1 MKAMSKSQLA
11 AAAGV
16 SIKTFQRWLV
26 RHSEELALL
35 GVKPARQTP
44 ATGGCEVHSRAVLH
58 RPVNHNGQKRTE
70 TDNATRKCRNFATE
84 TKSRVTVR

>member
-26 RHSEELALL
+26 RHSEELAML
-35 GVKPARQTP
+35 GVKPRDKLLP
-44 ATGGCEVHSRAVLH
+44 PVAVKFIVEQYCIDL
-58 RPVNHNGQKRTE
+58 
-70 TDNATRKCRNFATE
+70 
-84 TKSRVTVR
+84 

>member
-26 RHSEELALL
+26 RHSEERALL
-35 GVKPARQTP
+35 GVKPRDKLLP
-44 ATGGCEVHSRAVLH
+44 PVAVKFIVEQYCIDL
-58 RPVNHNGQKRTE
+58 
-70 TDNATRKCRNFATE
+70 
-84 TKSRVTVR
+84 

>member
-16 SIKTFQRWLV
+16 SMRTFQRWLV

-35 GVKPARQTP
+35 GVKPRDKLLP
-44 ATGGCEVHSRAVLH
+44 PGAVKF
-58 RPVNHNGQKRTE
+58 VVEQYCI
-70 TDNATRKCRNFATE
+70 DI
-84 TKSRVTVR
+84 

>member
-26 RHSEELALL
+26 RHSEELAML
-35 GVKPARQTP
+35 GVKPCDKLLP
-44 ATGGCEVHSRAVLH
+44 PVAVKFIVEQYCIDL
-58 RPVNHNGQKRTE
+58 
-70 TDNATRKCRNFATE
+70 
-84 TKSRVTVR
+84 

>member
-11 AAAGV
+11 ATAGV

-35 GVKPARQTP
+35 GVKPRDKHLP
-44 ATGGCEVHSRAVLH
+44 PVAVKFIVEQYCIDL
-58 RPVNHNGQKRTE
+58 
-70 TDNATRKCRNFATE
+70 
-84 TKSRVTVR
+84 

>member
-35 GVKPARQTP
+35 GVKPLDKLLP
-44 ATGGCEVHSRAVLH
+44 PVAVKFIVEQYCIDL
-58 RPVNHNGQKRTE
+58 
-70 TDNATRKCRNFATE
+70 
-84 TKSRVTVR
+84 

>member
-26 RHSEELALL
+26 RHSEELAIL
-35 GVKPARQTP
+35 GVRPRDKLLPP
-44 ATGGCEVHSRAVLH
+44 VAVRYIAEQYGIDL
-58 RPVNHNGQKRTE
+58 
-70 TDNATRKCRNFATE
+70 
-84 TKSRVTVR
+84 

>member
-26 RHSEELALL
+26 HHSEELALL
-35 GVKPARQTP
+35 GVKPRDKLLPQ
-44 ATGGCEVHSRAVLH
+44 VAVKFIVEQYCIDL
-58 RPVNHNGQKRTE
+58 
-70 TDNATRKCRNFATE
+70 
-84 TKSRVTVR
+84 

>member
-1 MKAMSKSQLA
+1 MSKSQLA

-35 GVKPARQTP
+35 GGKPRDKVLPPVAVKFIVEQY
-44 ATGGCEVHSRAVLH
+44 CIDL
-58 RPVNHNGQKRTE
+58 
-70 TDNATRKCRNFATE
+70 
-84 TKSRVTVR
+84 

>member
-1 MKAMSKSQLA
+1 MSKSQLA

-35 GVKPARQTP
+35 GVKPRDKHLP
-44 ATGGCEVHSRAVLH
+44 PVAVKFIVEQYCIDL
-58 RPVNHNGQKRTE
+58 
-70 TDNATRKCRNFATE
+70 
-84 TKSRVTVR
+84 

>member
-11 AAAGV
+11 ATAGV

-35 GVKPARQTP
+35 GVKPRDKLLP
-44 ATGGCEVHSRAVLH
+44 PGAVKFVVEQYCIDL
-58 RPVNHNGQKRTE
+58 
-70 TDNATRKCRNFATE
+70 
-84 TKSRVTVR
+84 

>member
-1 MKAMSKSQLA
+1 MSKSQLA

-35 GVKPARQTP
+35 GVKPRDKLLP
-44 ATGGCEVHSRAVLH
+44 PVAVKFIIEQYCIDL
-58 RPVNHNGQKRTE
+58 
-70 TDNATRKCRNFATE
+70 
-84 TKSRVTVR
+84 

>member
-1 MKAMSKSQLA
+1 MSKSQLA

-35 GVKPARQTP
+35 GVKPRDKLLP
-44 ATGGCEVHSRAVLH
+44 PVAVKIIVEQYCIDL
-58 RPVNHNGQKRTE
+58 
-70 TDNATRKCRNFATE
+70 
-84 TKSRVTVR
+84 

>member
-35 GVKPARQTP
+35 GVKPRDKLLP
-44 ATGGCEVHSRAVLH
+44 PVAVKFIVEQYCIDLKTITV
-58 RPVNHNGQKRTE
+58 RNGQKRTAPLANVV
-70 TDNATRKCRNFATE
+70 TLQRKPKAE
-84 TKSRVTVR
+84 

>member
-35 GVKPARQTP
+35 GAKPRDKLLP
-44 ATGGCEVHSRAVLH
+44 
-58 RPVNHNGQKRTE
+58 PVAAKFIVEQYCI
-70 TDNATRKCRNFATE
+70 DL
-84 TKSRVTVR
+84 